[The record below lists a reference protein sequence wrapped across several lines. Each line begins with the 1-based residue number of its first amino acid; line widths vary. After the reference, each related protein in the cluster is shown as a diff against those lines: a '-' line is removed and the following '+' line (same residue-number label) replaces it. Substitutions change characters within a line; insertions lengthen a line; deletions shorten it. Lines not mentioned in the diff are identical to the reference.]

1 MERPAPLNGYLKGNA
16 VSTTPQHGARSRY
29 DAEIRSTLQNIAQ
42 NSITTSL
49 SQRFQEDTDRAA
61 RYSADVGPLFVDY
74 SKQHIDKDILATLC
88 TLARD
93 TGVPEQF
100 AALRAGAHLNNTE
113 DRATNY
119 PSLRRWAVDGK
130 SSDHAINEM
139 YSSMAKLVAAVH
151 SGELTGAT
159 GKAFTDVVNIG
170 IGGSDFGPRLV
181 CDALANQGDGILNAH
196 FAANIDPSV
205 ITEILATVPAET
217 TLFIVAS
224 KSFGTQET
232 RSNANA
238 ARAWLSSTLNCK
250 NVDQHFVAVTSK
262 PSAAKNFG
270 IKEELILCTP
280 EWVGGRFSLWSS
292 FGLAVALCFGMDNF
306 RAILQ
311 GGHAIDLHVEH
322 TPLEDNVPVILGLL
336 DVWYRNAWGISSQA
350 VLPYEHHLKLLPIYL
365 QQLFMESAGKSVSR
379 DGEVLKYGTGGVIWG
394 TEGTNGQH
402 SFHQLL
408 HQGSDTIPCDFIA
421 SLRSYNP
428 VGEQHQN
435 LIANC
440 FSQSLVLMQGQSAAD
455 IKQTLINNGTA
466 PEEATQL
473 AQHKA
478 MLGNRPST
486 TILMRQLDAGALGA
500 LIALYEYR
508 LFTAS
513 FVWGIN
519 PFDQWGVELGK
530 QISQTLMGAL
540 SGDDVSSLDSSTA
553 QLIARYQE
561 AQKT

>member
-1 MERPAPLNGYLKGNA
+1 M
-16 VSTTPQHGARSRY
+16 STSPIHGATSPY
-29 DAEIRSTLQNIAQ
+29 DASVRANLQTLAQ
-42 NSITTSL
+42 RTINTPL
-49 SQRFQEDTDRAA
+49 SQRFKDNPNRAA
-61 RYSADVGPLFVDY
+61 QYSADVGPLFVDY
-74 SKQHIDKDILATLC
+74 SKHHIDGDILTALC
-88 TLARD
+88 TLAQER
-93 TGVPEQF
+93 GVTEQF

-113 DRATNY
+113 DRSTNY
-119 PSLRRWAVDGK
+119 PSLRRWAAEGESGDNTVD
-130 SSDHAINEM
+130 SM
-139 YSSMAKLVAAVH
+139 YSNMSKLVEAVH
-151 SGELTGAT
+151 SGKLKGAS

-170 IGGSDFGPRLV
+170 IGGSDFGPRLI
-181 CDALANQGDGILNAH
+181 CDALANQGKPSLKTH

-205 ITEILATVPAET
+205 ISEILATTPAET

-232 RSNANA
+232 RSNAAA
-238 ARAWLSSTLNCK
+238 ARSWLRTKLNC
-250 NVDQHFVAVTSK
+250 NDVDSHFVAVTSK
-262 PSAAKNFG
+262 PDSAKAFG
-270 IKEELILCTP
+270 IRDDLILCVP
-280 EWVGGRFSLWSS
+280 EWVGGRFSVWSA
-292 FGLAVALCFGMDNF
+292 FGLAVALSTGMESF
-306 RAILQ
+306 RELLKGAYEVDQHI
-311 GGHAIDLHVEH
+311 EH
-322 TPLEDNVPVILGLL
+322 TPLEQNIPVILGLL

-365 QQLFMESAGKSVSR
+365 QQLFMESAGKSVSSA
-379 DGEVLKYGTGGVIWG
+379 GEVLQHSTGGVIWG

-421 SLRSYNP
+421 SLNSYNP
-428 VGEQHQN
+428 IGEQHQN

-455 IKQTLINNGTA
+455 IEQTLISSGVGS
-466 PEEATQL
+466 EEAKQL

-486 TILMRQLDAGALGA
+486 TILMDQLDARALGA

-540 SGDDVSSLDSSTA
+540 AGDDTSALDSSTA
-553 QLIARYQE
+553 QLIARYQK
-561 AQKT
+561 AQAR

>member
-1 MERPAPLNGYLKGNA
+1 MGI
-16 VSTTPQHGARSRY
+16 TTDQGAKSAYDGDTRS
-29 DAEIRSTLQNIAQ
+29 ALSTLAKH
-42 NSITTSL
+42 SITTPL
-49 SQRFQEDTDRAA
+49 YQRFQDDPERAT
-61 RYSADVGPLFVDY
+61 RYSTDIGPLFVDY
-74 SKQHIDKDILATLC
+74 SKHHIDENILTTLC
-88 TLARD
+88 KLARD
-93 TGVPEQF
+93 RGVPEQF

-119 PSLRRWAVDGK
+119 PSLRRWAAEGQ
-130 SSDHAINEM
+130 SDDDAIDSM
-139 YSSMAKLVAAVH
+139 YADMTKLVAAVRN
-151 SGELTGAT
+151 GEMTGAT
-159 GKAFTDVVNIG
+159 GKPFTDIVNIG

-181 CDALANQGDGILNAH
+181 CDALANQGTSSLKTH

-205 ITEILATVPAET
+205 ITEILAEIPAET

-232 RSNANA
+232 RSNATA
-238 ARAWLSSTLNCK
+238 ARRWLCDKLDRENI
-250 NVDQHFVAVTSK
+250 DQHFVAVTSK
-262 PSAAKNFG
+262 PESAEAFG
-270 IKEELILCTP
+270 IRKDLILCVP
-280 EWVGGRFSLWSS
+280 EWVGGRFSVWSA
-292 FGLAVALCFGMDNF
+292 FGLAIALSSGMENF
-306 RAILQ
+306 KALLTGAYQ
-311 GGHAIDLHVEH
+311 IDQHVEH
-322 TPLEDNVPVILGLL
+322 APLEQNVPMILGLL

-350 VLPYEHHLKLLPIYL
+350 VLPYEYHLKLLPIYL
-365 QQLFMESAGKSVSR
+365 QQLFMESAGKSVSCN
-379 DGEVLKYGTGGVIWG
+379 GEVLQHGTGGVIWG

-428 VGEQHQN
+428 IGEQHQN
-435 LIANC
+435 LVANC

-455 IKQTLINNGTA
+455 IEQTLIKGGMALN
-466 PEEATQL
+466 EAKQL

-486 TILMRQLDAGALGA
+486 TILIEELNASALGA

-540 SGDDVSSLDSSTA
+540 SGDNTNLLDSSTA
-553 QLIARYQE
+553 QLVDRYKN
-561 AQKT
+561 AQKK